1 MNAQLITQN
10 QLNAIIIYNE
20 CLGRSVKRKDFK
32 TLTYDEAERK
42 LQSLESEITDMMS
55 EYIYEAYIDSLLND
69 ED

>member
-10 QLNAIIIYNE
+10 QLDAIIIYNE
-20 CLGRSVKRKDFK
+20 CLGRAVKRRDFK
-32 TLTYDEAERK
+32 KLTYDEAERK
-42 LQSLESEITDMMS
+42 LQALESEITDMMC